1 MFDEL
6 SVEEKKVVYEDTL
19 ADIDSHKNEYNKVLE
34 IGKQLIDELKNA
46 NESTEEE
53 ESKIKDIQNCWIA
66 TNNRLQEIKRRID
79 YLEEVKKFRTELASL
94 NLMLESYT
102 KWFDINKENNQ
113 IEPFRVS

>member
-1 MFDEL
+1 
-6 SVEEKKVVYEDTL
+6 VEEKKVVYEDTL
-19 ADIDSHKNEYNKVLE
+19 ADMDSHKNEYNKVLE
-34 IGKQLIDELKNA
+34 IGKQLIEELKKA

-66 TNNRLQEIKRRID
+66 TNNRLQEIKKRID
-79 YLEEVKKFRTELASL
+79 YLEKVKKFQTELASL

-102 KWFDINKENNQ
+102 KWFDTNKENNQ